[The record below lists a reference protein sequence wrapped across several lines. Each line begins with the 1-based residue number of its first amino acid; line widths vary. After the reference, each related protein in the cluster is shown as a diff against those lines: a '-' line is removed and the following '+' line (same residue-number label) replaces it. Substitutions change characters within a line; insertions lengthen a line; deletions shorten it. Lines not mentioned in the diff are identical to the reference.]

1 MCTGRVDL
9 AFILR
14 AFKQGAD
21 GVFIGGCWPGEC
33 HYVTEGNYDVLKNVH
48 IAKKMLEKIGINP
61 DRLRL
66 EWISASEGMRYAEVM
81 NEFGKR
87 LKELGALGKGEGIDE
102 RSLKL
107 RMEAAYN
114 LVPYVK
120 LVERERI
127 RQRFKT
133 EEEYD
138 AYFASA
144 ELESLFNNLVTDN
157 LAVSQMTLL
166 LKDKPLSTAEIASAL
181 NLTAADVNRHIKS
194 SSRKGLVKYDEGLN
208 AYALA

>member
-48 IAKKMLEKIGINP
+48 IAKKMLQRIGINP

-114 LVPYVK
+114 LVPFVK

-127 RQRFKT
+127 RERFKT

-144 ELESLFNNLVTDN
+144 ELESLFDNLVTDN

-166 LKDKPLSTAEIASAL
+166 LKEKPLSTAEIASAL
-181 NLTAADVNRHIKS
+181 NLSAADVNRHIKT

>member
-9 AFILR
+9 SFILR
-14 AFKQGAD
+14 AFKNGAD

-138 AYFASA
+138 AYFASE
-144 ELESLFNNLVTDN
+144 ELESLFNTLVTDN

-166 LKDKPLSTAEIASAL
+166 LKEKPLSTAEIASAL